1 MPGIFVSYRRDDS
14 QGFAGR
20 LADDLAELLGPERV
34 FRDIEIPVG
43 SDFTDVLH
51 RAIAACDILLVVIGR
66 RWASASEQGY
76 RSRLFEPTDW
86 VRTEIEAAFAQG
98 KQVVP
103 VLVGGAEMP
112 AAGDIPESIGRLVRL
127 QAASLSDRHWDG
139 QVAELAERLKALC
152 PALARGAVPGHKRK
166 ESPAQILHELGERV
180 LKEAEPRRRPRVWSP
195 SLPRSL
201 ADRLLRALGRGIK
214 QLLALAVGLVLIY
227 VGIRLFGDEKMLGFL
242 DAVEARLQIG
252 WERLQHHYQAWK
264 AG

>member
-20 LADDLAELLGPERV
+20 LADDLADMLGSDRV

-66 RWASASEQGY
+66 RWASASRHGY

-112 AAGDIPESIGRLVRL
+112 TAADMPESIGRLARL
-127 QAASLSDRHWDG
+127 QAAFLSDRNWDG
-139 QVAELAERLKALC
+139 EVRELAQRLQGLC
-152 PALARGAVPGHKRK
+152 PSLARGSAPAGARQ
-166 ESPAQILHELGERV
+166 ESPAEVLRELGDRV
-180 LKEAEPRRRPRVWSP
+180 LKEVESRRRPRVNPP

-201 ADRLLRALGRGIK
+201 AEHLIHAAGRGLKRI
-214 QLLALAVGLVLIY
+214 LSVAAGLGLIY
-227 VGIRLFGDEKMLGFL
+227 LGIRLFGDETMLGYL
-242 DAVEARLQIG
+242 DAFEARLQVA
-252 WERLQHHYQAWK
+252 WERLQQYVAAWK
-264 AG
+264 AR